1 MRLAPFRRCSISALA
16 LVVLA
21 GCGGNGGGGGGMGPN
36 FAVSP
41 EYQPT
46 ASAPAAMG
54 NRQTVA
60 VKVVDARPTKNR
72 VAKDGR
78 EVIAEGDKGIIYAAK
93 PLPKAVEDAV
103 AASLQRAGFTVS
115 PTAPVVVEVS
125 LIDIPVSA
133 VQFTHWNLPSE
144 RASTLDALG
153 ALVPG
158 PVRETTA
165 KIAAS
170 VAVRKH
176 DARLGLSHAVAVQA
190 AEKSDDRSVVENTL
204 AQAISKAADEAVTRA
219 GPDVELV
226 SRTPVSAR
234 EIYDRQEELVRQ
246 QKVIADLTE
255 MVASRNRLVE
265 EDRQALADMK
275 RQLEADRANAQS
287 NAAADAQ
294 KVTADRAALQTERDA
309 LKAKLAEATA
319 AVAAKPAEDPAAKAA
334 LAALQKQQADLDAR
348 AAALAQRAAQVDAHQ
363 KTLAERE
370 QNLTAYA
377 EKLKQQAAAN
387 DAFAS
392 DLAARQKEVAGR
404 EKALTDWKNDL
415 AVKKTEIKPPP
426 AVVERRRP
434 LILITDPAAARTET
448 TLANVTVTGL
458 AIDDRNVADL
468 RATINGQ
475 PVAEL
480 APATAV
486 GKGVGVRPLAGP
498 VASSADGAY
507 ALKRFNFTAPL
518 KDGHNEIVI
527 EAVNA
532 DKLTATEKLQVVY
545 DRGAGR
551 IHILTIGIN
560 DYTNKAE
567 IPALQYAVSDAKG
580 VGAALG
586 QLVSTGAAGAPDR
599 RVTQV
604 LNTDATRAN
613 LASLLFERL
622 PTEVK
627 PADTVMIYFSGHGA
641 PSATTDDKG
650 NVETYL
656 LPVDADTSKLSETAI
671 RMNDVGKILRR
682 LRSERIVF
690 LADTCYSGGTKGP
703 GGTQTAGAKTVSL
716 PGFALKGGVGI
727 RTVPDRPQ
735 GKGTAILTASTGI
748 QVAQEKTELG
758 HGVFTHFLIEG
769 LRGSGDLDKDGRV
782 TVDELYEYLKTEVAK
797 ATNGTQT
804 PQISRDATA
813 GDIVLSMVK
822 K

>member
-1 MRLAPFRRCSISALA
+1 
-16 LVVLA
+16 
-21 GCGGNGGGGGGMGPN
+21 MGPN
-36 FAVSP
+36 FAISP

-46 ASAPAAMG
+46 GNAPAIG
-54 NRQTVA
+54 NRQPVA
-60 VKVVDARPTKNR
+60 VKVVDARPSKGR

-78 EVIAEGDKGIIYAAK
+78 EVVAEGDKGIIYAGK
-93 PLPKAVEDAV
+93 PLAKAVEDAV
-103 AASLQRAGFTVS
+103 GASLARAGFTVS
-115 PTAPVVVEVS
+115 PTAPVVIELS
-125 LIDIPVSA
+125 LIDLPVSA

-165 KIAAS
+165 KVAAS

-176 DARLGLSHAVAVQA
+176 DARLGVTHAVAVQA
-190 AEKSDDRSVVENTL
+190 AEKSEDRSVVETTL
-204 AQAISKAADEAVTRA
+204 AQAISKAADDAVAKA

-246 QKVIADLTE
+246 QKVIQDLTD

-265 EDRQALADMK
+265 EDRKALADMK
-275 RQLEADRANAQS
+275 RQLEADRASATTT
-287 NAAADAQ
+287 AAADAQ
-294 KVTADRAALQTERDA
+294 KVAADRAALQTERDA
-309 LKAKLAEATA
+309 LKTKLAEATA
-319 AVAAKPAEDPAAKAA
+319 AAAAKPAEDPAAKAA
-334 LAALQKQQADLDAR
+334 AQAALAALEKQQKDLDAR
-348 AAALAQRAAQVDAHQ
+348 GVALAQRAAQIDAHQ

-370 QNLTAYA
+370 QNLAAYA

-392 DLAARQKEVAGR
+392 DLAARQKEVSGR

-415 AVKKTEIKPPP
+415 AAKKSEIKAPP
-426 AVVERRRP
+426 AVVEKRRP

-448 TLANVTVTGL
+448 TLATVTVTGL
-458 AIDDRNVADL
+458 AIDDRKVSDL

-475 PVAEL
+475 AVAEL
-480 APATAV
+480 VPAATG
-486 GKGVGVRPLAGP
+486 GKGVGIRPPAGAGATP
-498 VASSADGAY
+498 VEGGY
-507 ALKRFNFTAPL
+507 ALRRFNFTAPL
-518 KDGHNEIVI
+518 KDGQNEIVI
-527 EAVNA
+527 EAVND

-580 VGAALG
+580 VGTALG
-586 QLVSTGAAGAPDR
+586 QLVSTTAGGAAGAGQDR

-656 LPVDADTSKLSETAI
+656 LPVDADTSKLSTTAI
-671 RMNDVGKILRR
+671 RMSDVGTILRR

-748 QVAQEKTELG
+748 QVAQEKQELG

-769 LRGSGDLDKDGRV
+769 LRGAGDLDKDGRV
-782 TVDELYEYLKTEVAK
+782 TVDELYEYLKIEVGK
-797 ATNGTQT
+797 ATGGNQT